1 MYFHAPCGIV
11 LHIVVY
17 KLYVNKEKKLSNNFS
32 ALPLQ
37 TVVLVV
43 VGCRSLLC

>member
-1 MYFHAPCGIV
+1 MYFHASCGVV
-11 LHIVVY
+11 LHIVVC

-37 TVVLVV
+37 TVVLVA
-43 VGCRSLLC
+43 VGCHSILC